1 MKKTFVSFLIMTLM
15 LTNISLINT
24 SSVQAAEVDNTVTAN
39 ESTIKISLENIRD
52 IVIENN
58 LDLKIKDNELKI
70 AKETRDD
77 AKEDIKEP
85 GDEPNRLDYPN
96 DLDGSKYK
104 AAHDAYEA
112 SMTKYEAAKSAYEKA
127 KDVHKTAK
135 TNYDQK
141 VESAVYDAQNSY
153 LTYLADVST
162 EKINGDTVNYNDKKA
177 QVYKIQYESGFISKN
192 EYTSKLQGNTSVND
206 SNKSKDTKELDRIKL
221 CNLLGISPDEKVT
234 FNTDITVDF
243 QVILKINYEEDL
255 KQMLDNS
262 LDIKTKSD
270 NADELNDEDDD
281 SDSHD
286 YQVDNAG
293 IELKQAINTAETNFK
308 GKYNDLIASYNSVK
322 SSYDKI
328 TQEQKDFEVTKVQYD
343 YGFISKNALDNSQ
356 ITLDKDSASFI
367 KARNDCY
374 LKYLNYI
381 EMKEGY

>member
-1 MKKTFVSFLIMTLM
+1 MTLM

-24 SSVQAAEVDNTVTAN
+24 SSVQATEVDNTVTAN
-39 ESTIKISLENIRD
+39 DSTTKISLENIRD

-77 AKEDIKEP
+77 AKDALKTKPTEAEYTDT
-85 GDEPNRLDYPN
+85 NS
-96 DLDGSKYK
+96 DGTVVFDSKAYDDAV
-104 AAHDAYEA
+104 AAYD
-112 SMTKYEAAKSAYEKA
+112 SAKSAYEKA
-127 KDVHKTAK
+127 KDAHKTAK

-243 QVILKINYEEDL
+243 QVISKINYEEDL

-270 NADELNDEDDD
+270 NADDLNDEDDD

-322 SSYDKI
+322 NSYDKI

>member
-1 MKKTFVSFLIMTLM
+1 MTLM

-39 ESTIKISLENIRD
+39 DSTTKISLENIRD

-77 AKEDIKEP
+77 AKDAFESKTKPTEA
-85 GDEPNRLDYPN
+85 EYTNTN
-96 DLDGSKYK
+96 SDGTVVFDSVAYK
-104 AAHDAYEA
+104 AAVTAYD
-112 SMTKYEAAKSAYEKA
+112 SAKSAYEKA
-127 KDVHKTAK
+127 KDAHKTAK

-153 LTYLADVST
+153 LTYLADVSA

-270 NADELNDEDDD
+270 NADDLNDEDDD

-286 YQVDNAG
+286 YQVDNAA
-293 IELKQAINTAETNFK
+293 IELKQAINTAETDFK

>member
-1 MKKTFVSFLIMTLM
+1 LKKTFVSFLIMTLM

-39 ESTIKISLENIRD
+39 DSTTKISLENIRD

-77 AKEDIKEP
+77 AKDALKTKPTEAEYT
-85 GDEPNRLDYPN
+85 NTN
-96 DLDGSKYK
+96 SDGTVVFDSVAYK
-104 AAHDAYEA
+104 AAVTAYD
-112 SMTKYEAAKSAYEKA
+112 SAKSAYEKA
-127 KDVHKTAK
+127 KDAHKTAK

-153 LTYLADVST
+153 LTYLADVSA

-243 QVILKINYEEDL
+243 QVISKINYEEDL

-270 NADELNDEDDD
+270 NADDLNDEDDD

-286 YQVDNAG
+286 YQVDNAA
-293 IELKQAINTAETNFK
+293 IELKQAINTAETDFK

>member
-1 MKKTFVSFLIMTLM
+1 MKKAFVSFLIMTLM
-15 LTNISLINT
+15 LTNISLINI
-24 SSVQAAEVDNTVTAN
+24 SSVQATEVDNTVTAN
-39 ESTIKISLENIRD
+39 DSTTKISLENIRN

-77 AKEDIKEP
+77 AKDTFE
-85 GDEPNRLDYPN
+85 
-96 DLDGSKYK
+96 SKTKPTK
-104 AAHDAYEA
+104 AAYTDVNGVFDSTAYNTA
-112 SMTKYEAAKSAYEKA
+112 VAAYDSAKSAYEKA
-127 KDVHKTAK
+127 KDAHKTAK

-141 VESAVYDAQNSY
+141 VESAVYNAQNAY

-177 QVYKIQYESGFISKN
+177 QIYKIQYESGFISKN
-192 EYTSKLQGNTSVND
+192 DYISKLQGNTSVND
-206 SNKSKDTKELDRIKL
+206 SNKSKDTTELDRIKL

-243 QVILKINYEEDL
+243 QVISKINYEEDL
-255 KQMLDNS
+255 KQMLENS
-262 LDIKTKSD
+262 LDIKTMSD
-270 NADELNDEDDD
+270 NVDDLNDEDDD

-286 YQVDNAG
+286 YQVDNAE
-293 IELKQAINTAETNFK
+293 IELKQAINTAETDFK
-308 GKYNDLIASYNSVK
+308 AKYNDLIASYNSVK

-343 YGFISKNALDNSQ
+343 YGFISKNALDNSK